1 MLTEQRKEKKDK
13 VWNIICRNEKNYIKN
28 KSFSQ
33 INNKKSTYI
42 KSKKLVPIYKT
53 DEKTSYERKNI
64 IHKFKIFK
72 NEQEKFYTNEKLNS
86 LFHNLFL
93 NKNEYF
99 FKSHKENNNN
109 SIKKFYNIDTL
120 NDILNNNN
128 NDINEDININYE
140 YMNNNFPN
148 TIQNII
154 EDNKNNVI
162 NDNNNNEEIL
172 DNGESENSDY
182 DDPIESEEKIVKK
195 LEKQYNFYNNNDNI
209 HTQDLNNMKIF
220 VNQHNAIN
228 KKNNSYL
235 PYMTYSN
242 GFYLKQP
249 KNKIKSLHLMNL
261 NTEDNYNVSLT
272 SRRKYDNYNNNK
284 YYNTFNSSMF
294 NNTLTT
300 KSFKFN
306 TGRTTQNLFRNNKKK
321 EFDIY
326 IEKLLKK
333 IQKNTKFLDINNL
346 NKINKNNKRY
356 SFYS

>member
-13 VWNIICRNEKNYIKN
+13 VWNIICRNEKNHLQKSK
-28 KSFSQ
+28 KSFTQ
-33 INNKKSTYI
+33 INNKKSLYLKPNKI
-42 KSKKLVPIYKT
+42 VPIYKT

-64 IHKFKIFK
+64 IHKYKIFK

-86 LFHNLFL
+86 LFYNLFL

-99 FKSHKENNNN
+99 FKSHRENNNP
-109 SIKKFYNIDTL
+109 IKKYYNIDTL
-120 NDILNNNN
+120 NDVLNNNN
-128 NDINEDININYE
+128 KDINEDININYE
-140 YMNNNFPN
+140 YSNNNFSN
-148 TIQNII
+148 TIQNNF
-154 EDNKNNVI
+154 DDKNKN
-162 NDNNNNEEIL
+162 DENEEIL

-209 HTQDLNNMKIF
+209 HSQELNNMKIF

-228 KKNNSYL
+228 KKNNNYL

-261 NTEDNYNVSLT
+261 NTEDNYNYNLT
-272 SRRKYDNYNNNK
+272 SRSKYNN

-294 NNTLTT
+294 NNTLTA
-300 KSFKFN
+300 KNFKFN
-306 TGRTTQNLFRNNKKK
+306 SARQTQNLFRNNKKK

-333 IQKNTKFLDINNL
+333 IQKNTKFLDLSDL
-346 NKINKNNKRY
+346 NKNKKNIKRY
-356 SFYS
+356 SIYS

>member
-13 VWNIICRNEKNYIKN
+13 VWNIICRNEKNYIQN
-28 KSFSQ
+28 KSFTQ
-33 INNKKSTYI
+33 INNNKLTYL

-99 FKSHKENNNN
+99 FKSYKENNNN
-109 SIKKFYNIDTL
+109 SIKKYYNIDTL

-128 NDINEDININYE
+128 NDIIEDININYD
-140 YMNNNFPN
+140 YMNNNFSN
-148 TIQNII
+148 TIQNNI

-209 HTQDLNNMKIF
+209 HSQELNNMKIF

-306 TGRTTQNLFRNNKKK
+306 TGRTTQQLFRNKQN
-321 EFDIY
+321 
-326 IEKLLKK
+326 
-333 IQKNTKFLDINNL
+333 
-346 NKINKNNKRY
+346 
-356 SFYS
+356 

>member
-13 VWNIICRNEKNYIKN
+13 VWNIICRNEKNHFQKSK
-28 KSFSQ
+28 KSFTQ
-33 INNKKSTYI
+33 INNKKSLYLKPNKI
-42 KSKKLVPIYKT
+42 VPIYKT

-64 IHKFKIFK
+64 IHKYKIFK

-86 LFHNLFL
+86 LFYNLFL

-99 FKSHKENNNN
+99 FKSHRENNNP
-109 SIKKFYNIDTL
+109 IKKYYNIDTL
-120 NDILNNNN
+120 NDVLNNNN
-128 NDINEDININYE
+128 KDINEDININYE
-140 YMNNNFPN
+140 YSNNNFSN
-148 TIQNII
+148 TIQNNF
-154 EDNKNNVI
+154 DDKNKN
-162 NDNNNNEEIL
+162 DENEEIL

-209 HTQDLNNMKIF
+209 HSQELNNMKIF

-261 NTEDNYNVSLT
+261 NTEDNYNYNLT
-272 SRRKYDNYNNNK
+272 SRSKYNN

-294 NNTLTT
+294 NNTLTA
-300 KSFKFN
+300 KNFKFN
-306 TGRTTQNLFRNNKKK
+306 SARQTQNLFRNNKKK

-333 IQKNTKFLDINNL
+333 IQKNTKFLDLSDL
-346 NKINKNNKRY
+346 NKNKKNIKRY
-356 SFYS
+356 SIYS

>member
-13 VWNIICRNEKNYIKN
+13 VWNIICRNEKNHLQKSK
-28 KSFSQ
+28 KSFTQ
-33 INNKKSTYI
+33 INNKKSLYLKPNKI
-42 KSKKLVPIYKT
+42 VPIYKT

-64 IHKFKIFK
+64 IHKYKIFK

-86 LFHNLFL
+86 LFYNLFL

-99 FKSHKENNNN
+99 FKSHRENNNP
-109 SIKKFYNIDTL
+109 IKKYYNIDTL
-120 NDILNNNN
+120 NDVLNNNN
-128 NDINEDININYE
+128 KDINEDININYE
-140 YMNNNFPN
+140 YSNNNFSN
-148 TIQNII
+148 TIQNNF
-154 EDNKNNVI
+154 DDKNKN
-162 NDNNNNEEIL
+162 DENEEIL

-195 LEKQYNFYNNNDNI
+195 LEKQYNFYNNNENI
-209 HTQDLNNMKIF
+209 HTQELNNMKIF
-220 VNQHNAIN
+220 VNNHQNNIN
-228 KKNNSYL
+228 KKNNNFL
-235 PYMTYSN
+235 PFMTYSN

-272 SRRKYDNYNNNK
+272 SRRKYDNYNNNNNK

-306 TGRTTQNLFRNNKKK
+306 TGRTTQQLFRNNKKK

-326 IEKLLKK
+326 VEKLLKK
-333 IQKNTKFLDINNL
+333 IQKNTKFLDLSDL
-346 NKINKNNKRY
+346 NKNKKNIKRY
-356 SFYS
+356 SIYS

>member
-13 VWNIICRNEKNYIKN
+13 VWNIICRNEKNHLQKSK
-28 KSFSQ
+28 KSFTQ
-33 INNKKSTYI
+33 INNKKSLYLKPNKI
-42 KSKKLVPIYKT
+42 VPIYKT

-64 IHKFKIFK
+64 IHKYKIFK

-86 LFHNLFL
+86 LFYNLFL

-99 FKSHKENNNN
+99 FKSHRENNNP
-109 SIKKFYNIDTL
+109 IKKYYNIDTL
-120 NDILNNNN
+120 NDVLNNNN
-128 NDINEDININYE
+128 KDINEDININYE
-140 YMNNNFPN
+140 YSNNNFSN
-148 TIQNII
+148 TIQNNF
-154 EDNKNNVI
+154 DDKNKN
-162 NDNNNNEEIL
+162 DENEEIL

-209 HTQDLNNMKIF
+209 HSQELNNMKIF

-261 NTEDNYNVSLT
+261 NTEDNYNYNLT
-272 SRRKYDNYNNNK
+272 SRSKYNN

-294 NNTLTT
+294 NNTLTA
-300 KSFKFN
+300 KNFKFN
-306 TGRTTQNLFRNNKKK
+306 SARQTQNLFRNNKKK

-333 IQKNTKFLDINNL
+333 IQKNTKFLDLSDL
-346 NKINKNNKRY
+346 NKNKKNIKRY
-356 SFYS
+356 SIYS